1 MPDVANST
9 KCTVRTVFW
18 WTAISTNLPCILSA
32 SQWFWRYADI
42 MSTNKMS
49 YAWNISKRRLL
60 KHFNGVSTQM
70 LIVFERVL
78 HLDLKKDNIFLL
90 IDKNNVK
97 NYEKKLE
104 YIPYFHEYL
113 TDMYR
118 KSIVKPYETKYL
130 TDVARFFSVLLE
142 VM

>member
-1 MPDVANST
+1 M
-9 KCTVRTVFW
+9 
-18 WTAISTNLPCILSA
+18 
-32 SQWFWRYADI
+32 
-42 MSTNKMS
+42 
-49 YAWNISKRRLL
+49 